1 MINTNNEWLETICNL
16 NSFEQNPIQK
26 PVSFS
31 PTFSATLLY
40 SSASSIVSP
49 AYEFSKQ
56 SSMEAATAISEG
68 KIEYAKEILSRFSQT
83 QNPKL
88 EFDRWLLDCM
98 ASALKSRVNNIEN
111 PPPVVELFSKEN
123 SPSL

>member
-1 MINTNNEWLETICNL
+1 MVKTIRNL

-31 PTFSATLLY
+31 PTFSATSLY
-40 SSASSIVSP
+40 SSPSSIVSP
-49 AYEFSKQ
+49 ASEFSKQ
-56 SSMEAATAISEG
+56 SLREAATAISEG
-68 KIEYAKEILSRFSQT
+68 KMKYAKEILSRFSQT

-88 EFDRWLLDCM
+88 KFGHWLLDCM
-98 ASALKSRVNNIEN
+98 ASTLKSRVNNIEN
-111 PPPVVELFSKEN
+111 PPPVVELFIKEN